1 MPDYYDIL
9 GISKNSS
16 QEEIKKAYKKK
27 AKQFHPDL
35 NKDNPQA
42 EEKFKEVNQAYK
54 VLSDQQARTQYD
66 QFGHETFEQS
76 QKNGGGP
83 NPGFNFNQGFGG
95 FEDIFSDI
103 FGGGFRQQRKGADLQ
118 AEFTITLN
126 ESFRGVEKE
135 LDVTKNDPCTDC
147 KGTGAKDAKMKTCE
161 ECKGQ
166 GRVLRQQRTPFG
178 VFQTQAMCGAC
189 QGTGQQPETVCSTCR
204 GQGSVR
210 KNKTIKIDIPAGV
223 DNGQRIRIQGEGE
236 AGPPGVPPGDL
247 YLYVT
252 VKPHD
257 LFEREGSDLH
267 CDIPIS
273 IPQAAFGDDVEIPT
287 LDKKAVLEIPAG
299 TNSHTRFK
307 LSGYG
312 MPRVNGR
319 GKGDLYVRVK
329 IQTPKKLSKEQKSA
343 LEAFAK
349 ASGEGVKPQK
359 GFFDKLKDAF

>member
-1 MPDYYDIL
+1 MPDYYDTL
-9 GISKNSS
+9 GISKNAT

-27 AKQFHPDL
+27 AKQYHPDL
-35 NKDNPQA
+35 NKDNPDA
-42 EEKFKEVNQAYK
+42 EAKFKEVNAAYK

-66 QFGHETFEQS
+66 QFGHETFEQAQKTGGQS
-76 QKNGGGP
+76 Q
-83 NPGFNFNQGFGG
+83 GFNFNQGFGG

-126 ESFRGVEKE
+126 ESFRGVTKE
-135 LDVTKNDPCTDC
+135 LEVTKNDPCTDC
-147 KGTGAKDAKMKTCE
+147 KGTGAKGAKMKTCT
-161 ECKGQ
+161 ECNGQ

-178 VFQTQAMCGAC
+178 VFQTQTTCGTC
-189 QGTGQQPETVCSTCR
+189 QGLGQQPETPCSTCR

-210 KNKTIKIDIPAGV
+210 KNKTIKVEIPAGV

-236 AGPPGVPPGDL
+236 AGPAGVPPGDL

-252 VKPHD
+252 VKSHD
-257 LFEREGSDLH
+257 LFEREGANLH

-273 IPQAAFGDDVEIPT
+273 IPQAVFGDDVEILT
-287 LDKKAVLEIPAG
+287 LDKPAILEIPAG

-307 LSGYG
+307 LTGYG

-319 GKGDLYVRVK
+319 GRGDLYVRVK
-329 IQTPKKLSKEQKSA
+329 MSTPKKLSKEQKQA
-343 LEAFAK
+343 LESFAK
-349 ASGEGVKPQK
+349 ASGESVKPQK
-359 GFFDKLKDAF
+359 SFFEKLKDAF